1 MNYSW
6 NWAVLL
12 QSTGVD
18 NTTYLQWLLVGFG
31 WLCAIACVA
40 WSIALLLGSLLGILR
55 TLPNPVARA
64 IGTGYVTIFRNIPL
78 LIQLF
83 IWFYVIPNFLP
94 EPIKSWWIQDLG
106 ANTTAFLSA
115 SIGLGLFTAARVC
128 EQVRTGIEALPQG
141 QKNAGYALGFST
153 AQLYRYV
160 VLPQSFRTILPPLSS
175 ELTNCVKNTSVASL
189 VGVAEIISQMKT
201 ISEYTQNTIEIYT
214 YVTLTFV
221 LVNVCLIYFMVF
233 LEKRLHVPGLMSE
246 GGK

>member
-6 NWAVLL
+6 NWGVLF
-12 QSTGVD
+12 QPTGVGD
-18 NTTYLQWLLVGFG
+18 TTYLNWIFTGLG
-31 WLCAIACVA
+31 WLFVIALVA
-40 WSIALLLGSLLGILR
+40 WSIAMALGSILGIMR
-55 TLPNPVARA
+55 TLPSPAARA
-64 IGTGYVTIFRNIPL
+64 IGTAYVTLFRNVPL

-83 IWFYVIPNFLP
+83 IWFYVVPNFLP
-94 EPIKSWWIQDLG
+94 EVIRSWWINDLG
-106 ANTTAFLSA
+106 ANTTALISA

-128 EQVRTGIEALPQG
+128 EQVRTGIEALPLG
-141 QKNAGYALGFST
+141 QTNAGYAMGFST

-214 YVTLTFV
+214 YVTLIFIV
-221 LVNVCLIYFMVF
+221 INVCLIAFMNF
-233 LEKRLHVPGLMSE
+233 LEKRLRVPGLIA
-246 GGK
+246 GDK

>member
-1 MNYSW
+1 MTYSW
-6 NWAVLL
+6 NWGVLW
-12 QSTGVD
+12 QSTGVGD
-18 NTTYLQWLLVGFG
+18 TTYLNWVVTGLG
-31 WLCAIACVA
+31 WLVVIAVVA
-40 WSIALLLGSLLGILR
+40 WTIAMLLGSILGIMR
-55 TLPNPVARA
+55 TLPNKTARA
-64 IGTGYVTIFRNIPL
+64 IGTAYVTVFRNVPL

-83 IWFYVIPNFLP
+83 IWFYVFPNFLP
-94 EPIKSWWIQDLG
+94 APIKNWWMSDLG
-106 ANTTAFLSA
+106 ANTTALISA

-141 QKNAGYALGFST
+141 QINAGYAMGFST

-160 VLPQSFRTILPPLSS
+160 ILPQSFRTILPPLSS

-214 YVTLTFV
+214 IVTIIFIV
-221 LVNVCLIYFMVF
+221 INICLISAMNL
-233 LEKRLHVPGLMSE
+233 LEKRLRIPGLIS

>member
-6 NWAVLL
+6 NWSVLW
-12 QSTGVD
+12 QSTGVGGS
-18 NTTYLQWLLVGFG
+18 TYLQWVLVGLGWLLV
-31 WLCAIACVA
+31 IAFVA
-40 WSIALLLGSLLGILR
+40 WTIAMVLGSILGIMR
-55 TLPNPVARA
+55 TLPNKTARA

-83 IWFYVIPNFLP
+83 IWFYVVPNFLP
-94 EPIKSWWIQDLG
+94 AVIRDWWINDLG
-106 ANTTAFLSA
+106 ANTTALISA
-115 SIGLGLFTAARVC
+115 SVGLGLFTAARVC
-128 EQVRTGIEALPQG
+128 EQVRTGIEALPVG
-141 QKNAGYALGFST
+141 QVNAGYAMGFST

-160 VLPQSFRTILPPLSS
+160 ILPQSFRTILPPLSS

-214 YVTLTFV
+214 IVTVIFIV
-221 LVNVCLIYFMVF
+221 INVCLISAMTL
-233 LEKRLHVPGLMSE
+233 LEKRLYVPGLIA